1 MAELYQIRLREH
13 VDNRWADRFEG
24 FHLVHED
31 GGTTLLVGSVVDQA
45 ALHGL
50 LARVRDLG
58 LTLLSVN
65 QAGVSGGAREAPLA
79 GPAESQ
85 RGGSE

>member
-1 MAELYQIRLREH
+1 MAELYRIRLREH
-13 VDNRWADRFEG
+13 VDSCWADRFDG
-24 FHLVHED
+24 FHVIYED
-31 GGTTLLVGSVVDQA
+31 GGTTLLVGPVADQA

-65 QAGVSGGAREAPLA
+65 QTGLSENSYEPPA
-79 GPAESQ
+79 GPIESQ
-85 RGGSE
+85 